1 VHDNVMKAT
10 DVSIFVQDTSTGNS
24 IHDNDFAGPADP
36 DCRDDSL
43 GGTGD
48 FGTDNFWEDNL
59 GSGSPAGICTE
70 P

>member
-1 VHDNVMKAT
+1 MRF
-10 DVSIFVQDTSTGNS
+10 SR
-24 IHDNDFAGPADP
+24 IHENDFAGPAEP

-43 GGTGD
+43 GGTGA

-59 GSGSPAGICTE
+59 GSGSPAGICAE

>member
-1 VHDNVMKAT
+1 MRFIRSVTAAT
-10 DVSIFVQDTSTGNS
+10 TV
-24 IHDNDFAGPADP
+24 
-36 DCRDDSL
+36 L